1 MSAVLADD
9 TLDQLFREGRS
20 FNGFLDKPVS
30 DETLK
35 TLAELT
41 SLGPTEA
48 NTLPGRFVFVKSPEA
63 KEKLLSVVAPGNQ
76 AKTKSAAVSIIA
88 GYDLDFYENL
98 PKTFPHADARSWYA
112 GSPDERL
119 QFSALRSASLQV
131 GYLTIAARALGL
143 DVGPIAGFDAAAVDA
158 AFFPESRIKTFVIV
172 NLGYGDKSSL
182 FPRLPR
188 LDFDDYAKIV

>member
-20 FNGFLDKPVS
+20 YNGFLDKPVS

-76 AKTKSAAVSIIA
+76 AKTKSAAASIIA

-158 AFFPESRIKTFVIV
+158 AFFPNSRIKTFVIV
-172 NLGYGDKSSL
+172 NIGYGDKSTL

-188 LDFDDYAKIV
+188 LAFDDYAKIV

>member
-1 MSAVLADD
+1 MSALLADD
-9 TLDQLFREGRS
+9 TLDRLFRDGRS
-20 FNGFLDKPVS
+20 FNGFLDKVVT

-35 TLAELT
+35 TLAELVI
-41 SLGPTEA
+41 LGPTEA

-63 KEKLLSVVAPGNQ
+63 KEKLLAAMAPGNQ
-76 AKTKSAAVSIIA
+76 AKTKTAPVSVIV

-119 QFSALRSASLQV
+119 QFSALRSASLQA
-131 GYLTIAARALGL
+131 GYLTTAARALGL
-143 DVGPIAGFDAAAVDA
+143 DVGPMAGFDAATLDA
-158 AFFPESRIKTFVIV
+158 AFFPNSRVRTFLVV
-172 NLGYGDKSSL
+172 NLGYGDKASL

-188 LDFDDYAKIV
+188 LSFDEYARIV

>member
-1 MSAVLADD
+1 MSALLADD
-9 TLDQLFREGRS
+9 ILDRLFRDGRS
-20 FNGFLDKPVS
+20 YNGFLDKPVT
-30 DETLK
+30 DATLK
-35 TLAELT
+35 TLAELV

-48 NTLPGRFVFVKSPEA
+48 NTLPGRFVFVKSAEA
-63 KEKLLSVVAPGNQ
+63 KEKLLAAMAPGNQ
-76 AKTKSAAVSIIA
+76 AKTKTAPVSVIA

-131 GYLTIAARALGL
+131 GYLTTAARALGL
-143 DVGPIAGFDAAAVDA
+143 DVGPMAGFDAATVDA
-158 AFFPESRIKTFVIV
+158 AFFPDSRIRTFLVV
-172 NLGYGDKSSL
+172 NLGYGDKESL

-188 LDFDDYAKIV
+188 LSFDEYARIA

>member
-1 MSAVLADD
+1 MSALLADD
-9 TLDQLFREGRS
+9 TLDRLFRDGRS
-20 FNGFLDKPVS
+20 YNGFLDKPVT
-30 DETLK
+30 DETLR
-35 TLAELT
+35 TLAELV

-48 NTLPGRFVFVKSPEA
+48 NTLPGRFVFVKSAEA
-63 KEKLLSVVAPGNQ
+63 KEKLLAAMAPGNQ
-76 AKTKSAAVSIIA
+76 AKTKTAPVSIVA

-131 GYLTIAARALGL
+131 GYMTTAARALGL
-143 DVGPIAGFDAAAVDA
+143 DVGPMAGFDAAALDA
-158 AFFPESRIKTFVIV
+158 AFFPNSRVRTFLVL
-172 NLGYGDKSSL
+172 NLGYGDETSL

-188 LDFDDYAKIV
+188 LSFDEYARIA

>member
-1 MSAVLADD
+1 MSALLADD
-9 TLDQLFREGRS
+9 TLDRLFRDGRS
-20 FNGFLDKPVS
+20 YNGFLDKPVS

-35 TLAELT
+35 TLAELV

-63 KEKLLSVVAPGNQ
+63 KERLLAAMAPGNQ
-76 AKTKSAAVSIIA
+76 AKTKTAPVSIVA

-98 PKTFPHADARSWYA
+98 PKTFPHADARSWYV

-131 GYLTIAARALGL
+131 GYMTTAARALGL
-143 DVGPIAGFDAAAVDA
+143 DVGPMAGFDAAALDA
-158 AFFPESRIKTFVIV
+158 AFFPNSRVRTFLVL

-188 LDFDDYAKIV
+188 LTFDEYARIA

>member
-1 MSAVLADD
+1 MSALLADD
-9 TLDQLFREGRS
+9 TLDRLFRDGRS
-20 FNGFLDKPVS
+20 YNGFLDKPVT

-35 TLAELT
+35 TLAELV

-48 NTLPGRFVFVKSPEA
+48 NTLPGRFVFVKSAEA
-63 KEKLLSVVAPGNQ
+63 KEKLLAAMAPGNQ
-76 AKTKSAAVSIIA
+76 AKTKTAPVSVIA

-131 GYLTIAARALGL
+131 GYLTMAARALGL
-143 DVGPIAGFDAAAVDA
+143 DVGPMAGFDAATVDA
-158 AFFPESRIKTFVIV
+158 AFFPNSRIRTFLVL
-172 NLGYGDKSSL
+172 NLGYGDKASL

-188 LDFDDYAKIV
+188 LSFDEYARIA

>member
-1 MSAVLADD
+1 MSALLADD
-9 TLDQLFREGRS
+9 TLDRLFRDGRS
-20 FNGFLDKPVS
+20 YNGFLDKPVT

-35 TLAELT
+35 TLAELV

-48 NTLPGRFVFVKSPEA
+48 NTLPGRFVFVKSAEA
-63 KEKLLSVVAPGNQ
+63 KEKLLAAMAPGNQ
-76 AKTKSAAVSIIA
+76 AKTKTAPVSVIV

-119 QFSALRSASLQV
+119 QFSALRSASLQA
-131 GYLTIAARALGL
+131 GYLTTAARALGL
-143 DVGPIAGFDAAAVDA
+143 DVGPMAGFDATALDA
-158 AFFPESRIKTFVIV
+158 AFFPNSRVRTFLVV
-172 NLGYGDKSSL
+172 NLGYGDRASL

-188 LDFDDYAKIV
+188 LSFDEYARIA

>member
-1 MSAVLADD
+1 MPAVLADD

-20 FNGFLDKPVS
+20 YNGFLDKPVS

-158 AFFPESRIKTFVIV
+158 AFFPNSRIKTFVIV
-172 NLGYGDKSSL
+172 NLGYGDKSTL

>member
-172 NLGYGDKSSL
+172 NLGYGDKASL

>member
-20 FNGFLDKPVS
+20 YNGFLDKPVS

-41 SLGPTEA
+41 ILGPTEA

-63 KEKLLSVVAPGNQ
+63 KEKLLAVVAPGNQ

-88 GYDLDFYENL
+88 GFDLDFYENL

-131 GYLTIAARALGL
+131 GYLTIAARSLGL

-158 AFFPESRIKTFVIV
+158 AFFPGSRIKTFVIV
-172 NLGYGDKSSL
+172 NLGYGDKSTL

-188 LDFDDYAKIV
+188 LAFDDYAKIV

>member
-1 MSAVLADD
+1 MSALLADD
-9 TLDQLFREGRS
+9 KLDRLFRDGRS
-20 FNGFLDKPVS
+20 YNGFLDKPVT

-63 KEKLLSVVAPGNQ
+63 KEKLLAAMAPGNQ
-76 AKTKSAAVSIIA
+76 AKTKTAPVSVIV

-131 GYLTIAARALGL
+131 GYLTMAARALGL
-143 DVGPIAGFDAAAVDA
+143 DVGPMAGFDAAALDA
-158 AFFPESRIKTFVIV
+158 AFFPDSRVKTLLVL

-188 LDFDDYAKIV
+188 LAFDEYARIA

>member
-1 MSAVLADD
+1 MTTPLSHAALD
-9 TLDQLFREGRS
+9 TLFREGRT
-20 FNGFLDKPVS
+20 FNYYLDRPV
-30 DETLK
+30 DPALLREAAE
-35 TLAELT
+35 LAEF
-41 SLGPTEA
+41 GPTEA

-63 KEKLLSVVAPGNQ
+63 KEKLLAAMAPGNQ
-76 AKTKSAAVSIIA
+76 AKTKTAPVSVIA

-98 PKTFPHADARSWYA
+98 PRTFPHADARSWYA

-131 GYLTIAARALGL
+131 GYLTMAARALGL
-143 DVGPIAGFDAAAVDA
+143 DVGPMAGFDAAALDA
-158 AFFPESRIKTFVIV
+158 AFFPDSRVKTFLVL

-188 LDFDDYAKIV
+188 LAFDEYARIA